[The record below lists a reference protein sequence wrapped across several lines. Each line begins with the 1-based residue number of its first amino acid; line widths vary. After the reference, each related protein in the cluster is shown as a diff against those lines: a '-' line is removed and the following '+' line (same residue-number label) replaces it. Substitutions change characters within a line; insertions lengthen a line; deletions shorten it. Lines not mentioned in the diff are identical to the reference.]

1 VSQEVPKFHELT
13 RREFTVESI
22 LALLAGV
29 TITVAGCGSGYSSS
43 PTAPTP
49 TTNTPPPTT
58 TTTQDVN
65 GAISANHGHV
75 ATVTSAQITGANAV
89 SLNIQGTATHNHVVS
104 LTADQIRMIAGRTQ
118 VAVQSTNDDGH
129 QHMVTF
135 N

>member
-1 VSQEVPKFHELT
+1 VSHDTPKFHELT

-29 TITVAGCGSGYSSS
+29 TITVSGCGSGYSSS

-49 TTNTPPPTT
+49 TTTTPPA

-65 GAISANHGHV
+65 GAINANHGHV
-75 ATVTSAQITGANAV
+75 ATVTSAQITAANAV
-89 SLNIQGTATHNHVVS
+89 SLNIQGAATHNHVVS
-104 LTADQIRMIAGRTQ
+104 LTADQIRMIAARTQ
-118 VAVQSTNDDGH
+118 VAVESTNNDGH

>member
-1 VSQEVPKFHELT
+1 VSQEVQRFHQLT
-13 RREFTVESI
+13 RREFTVDSI

-29 TITVAGCGSGYSSS
+29 TITVSGCGSGYSSS

-49 TTNTPPPTT
+49 TTSTPPPATT
-58 TTTQDVN
+58 STQDVT
-65 GAISANHGHV
+65 GAVSANHGHV

-104 LTADQIRMIAGRTQ
+104 LTADQIRMIGARTQ
-118 VAVQSTNDDGH
+118 VAVQSTNDAGH